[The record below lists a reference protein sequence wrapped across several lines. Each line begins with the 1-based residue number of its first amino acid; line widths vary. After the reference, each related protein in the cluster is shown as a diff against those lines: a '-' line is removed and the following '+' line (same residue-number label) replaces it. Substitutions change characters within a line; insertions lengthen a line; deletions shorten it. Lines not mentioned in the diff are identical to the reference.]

1 MIEMYGKNEKL
12 IRLQMENDTAVGAVE
27 AMLEWAKF
35 EDEQKFRELVLSL
48 TDCITRARLVRK

>member
-1 MIEMYGKNEKL
+1 MYGKNEKL

-35 EDEQKFRELVLSL
+35 EDEQKFRELALSL
-48 TDCITRARLVRK
+48 ADRIIKLCPVRK